1 MGQRPI
7 DDVPKQ
13 KQVNIRL
20 DENEHAMLLR
30 KSKRRGL
37 GNSQYLRTLMKEDP
51 E

>member
-7 DDVPKQ
+7 DDAPKQ
-13 KQVNIRL
+13 KQVNVRL

-30 KSKRRGL
+30 KSARRGL
-37 GNSQYLRTLMKEDP
+37 DNSKYFRQLLKEDP